1 MSTGNTRDGSE
12 FFITPDGK
20 IIPIEDADG
29 MYSFLVGRSE
39 SSEKV
44 KEMLWGLVQECM
56 GKGKTEAAYA
66 YLDKVLSLARTS
78 GEKVS
83 CLAEMAVICEALRDY
98 QAAAETYSRALDLP
112 QEPNEILYLLNNN
125 LGYCLNQMERHAE
138 AEKYCCAAI
147 DIAPDHHNAHKN
159 LGVAL
164 QGQGKY
170 ADAAR
175 CFIHATQICPRDSRA
190 LQHLNDLIAAH
201 KEILDEIPDLLT
213 QLAECHQAVHF
224 GQGESRVQ

>member
-1 MSTGNTRDGSE
+1 MGTGKTSDESE

-39 SSEKV
+39 SAEKL

-66 YLDKVLSLARTS
+66 YFDKVLSLADTS

-83 CLAEMAVICEALRDY
+83 CLAEMAVICETLRNF
-98 QAAAETYSRALDLP
+98 QAAAETYSRALELP
-112 QEPNEILYLLNNN
+112 QEPNETLYFLNNN
-125 LGYCLNQMERHAE
+125 LGYCLNQMGRHAE
-138 AEKYCCAAI
+138 AEKYCRAAI

-164 QGQGKY
+164 QCLGKY

-175 CFIHATQICPRDSRA
+175 CFIHAEKMCPRDSRA
-190 LQHLNDLIAAH
+190 LKHLEVLIAAH
-201 KEILDEIPDLLT
+201 EEILEEIPDLLI
-213 QLAECHQAVHF
+213 QLSECHKAVHP
-224 GQGESRVQ
+224 GEGNPPLQ

>member
-1 MSTGNTRDGSE
+1 VPTGNTRDGSE

-39 SSEKV
+39 SAEKV
-44 KEMLWGLVQECM
+44 KQMLWGLVQECM

-98 QAAAETYSRALDLP
+98 QGAAETYSRALKLP
-112 QEPNEILYLLNNN
+112 QEPNEILYFLNNN
-125 LGYCLNQMERHAE
+125 LGYCLNQMGRHAE
-138 AEKYCCAAI
+138 AEKYCLAAI
-147 DIAPDHHNAHKN
+147 EIDPDHYNAHKN
-159 LGVAL
+159 LGIAL
-164 QGQGKY
+164 QGLGKY

-175 CFIHATQICPRDSRA
+175 CFIHATKMCPRDRRA
-190 LQHLNDLIAAH
+190 LQHLEDLIAAH
-201 KEILDEIPDLLT
+201 KEILEEIPDLLS
-213 QLAECHQAVHF
+213 QRLECHEVAQSDE
-224 GQGESRVQ
+224 GKPRLQ